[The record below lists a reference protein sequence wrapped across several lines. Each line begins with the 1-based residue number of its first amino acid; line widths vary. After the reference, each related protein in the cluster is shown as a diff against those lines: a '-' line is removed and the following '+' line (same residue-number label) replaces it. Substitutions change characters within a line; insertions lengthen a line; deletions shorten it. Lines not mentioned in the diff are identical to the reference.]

1 MPDVKTESLIPNG
14 SERSFFDKDVEFVG
28 VEAQVTEKGMEQ
40 AMKMNKEMAED
51 LKTEEWKS
59 STITITG
66 KWIMKL
72 EFRVSILYS
81 VILYERNE
89 TKLGFSWNF
98 L

>member
-1 MPDVKTESLIPNG
+1 
-14 SERSFFDKDVEFVG
+14 

>member
-1 MPDVKTESLIPNG
+1 
-14 SERSFFDKDVEFVG
+14 
-28 VEAQVTEKGMEQ
+28 MEQ

-51 LKTEEWKS
+51 LKPEEWKS
-59 STITITG
+59 STITFTG